1 MDSYFVK
8 AIFSLIL
15 LINIIV
21 FSITLKPFIDK
32 INISSSLYL
41 GFLIFAISY
50 IIFK

>member
-1 MDSYFVK
+1 MDKYFVK
-8 AIFSLIL
+8 AILLLIL

-21 FSITLKPFIDK
+21 FSITLKFFINK

-41 GFLIFAISY
+41 GFFIFAISY